1 MENAQITLTQGLLGL
16 ETYTKFKF
24 QPFEEGTPFYTLQ
37 SLESQDLS
45 LIVMDPAL
53 LVEDFAFDL
62 SDDDVRELA
71 ITDPD
76 DVMVM
81 VVLTVPENPQDMTAN
96 LLGPL
101 VLNRKSNKGKQVV
114 LHGSDWPVRY
124 RVFAGAEK
132 AEATAKG
139 GH

>member
-1 MENAQITLTQGLLGL
+1 MEIAQITLTQGLLGL
-16 ETYTKFKF
+16 EQYTRFELK
-24 QPFEEGTPFYTLQ
+24 PFEEGTPFYTMQ
-37 SLESQDLS
+37 SLESAELS

-53 LVEDFAFDL
+53 LVEDYAFDL
-62 SDDDVRELA
+62 SDEDVAELA

-81 VVLTVPENPQDMTAN
+81 VVMTIPENPQEMTAN

-101 VLNRKSNKGKQVV
+101 VLNKTSNKGKQIV

-124 RVFAGAEK
+124 RVFQAEK
-132 AEATAKG
+132 AETATKG
-139 GH
+139 GN

>member
-1 MENAQITLTQGLLGL
+1 MENAQITLTTGLLGL
-16 ETYTKFKF
+16 ESYTKFKF

-37 SLESQDLS
+37 SLESSDLS

-53 LVEDFAFDL
+53 LVEAFAFDL
-62 SDDDVRELA
+62 GDDDVKELG

-101 VLNRKSNKGKQVV
+101 VINRTTNKGKQIV

-124 RVFAGAEK
+124 RVFAAAQK
-132 AEATAKG
+132 AEAAAKG
-139 GH
+139 GK

>member
-1 MENAQITLTQGLLGL
+1 MEIAHITLTQGLLGM
-16 ETYTKFKF
+16 EQYTRFELK
-24 QPFEEGTPFYTLQ
+24 PFEEGTPFYTMQ
-37 SLESQDLS
+37 SQETAELS

-53 LVEDFAFDL
+53 LVEDYAFDL
-62 SDDDVRELA
+62 SDDDVAELG

-81 VVLTVPENPQDMTAN
+81 VIMTIPENAQEMTAN

-101 VLNRKSNKGKQVV
+101 VFNRKSNRGKQIV

-124 RVFAGAEK
+124 RVFQPEK
-132 AEATAKG
+132 AETAAKG
-139 GH
+139 GN